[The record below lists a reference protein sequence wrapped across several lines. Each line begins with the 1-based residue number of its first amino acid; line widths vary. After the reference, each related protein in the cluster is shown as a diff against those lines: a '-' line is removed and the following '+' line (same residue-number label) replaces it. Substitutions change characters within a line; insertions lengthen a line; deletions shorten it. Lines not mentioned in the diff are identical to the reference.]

1 MEAAPLNFADGH
13 PLDYVWPPMRS
24 FDALLPR
31 TVAPSATAAPSSAGI
46 AQPNADTPVHHHPH
60 EPLTDPR
67 QVGVDPLALRKVV
80 EQFRAQQAQ
89 GRFPAGQLAVRRHG
103 RLLVDEAAG
112 FARGGVPLSSR
123 VSAPCVPATPTTPFI
138 VYSAGKPLI
147 AMAVALLEERGQLD
161 VHAPIAEVFPEF
173 GRRGKGHITTLDVLT
188 HRGGILMPEFIRR
201 VSEWTDWNRVV
212 DAICAV
218 RPTYPRGVLAYHP
231 LEYGWVLAEVVRRVA
246 GCPLPQFLERELTG
260 PAGLRGLRF
269 GITPDEVARLAQ
281 SHWLGPR
288 SVKLAQVNMAA
299 LFAEVNALP
308 ELFTAFIPGAG
319 LVTDAAHLA
328 AFYDLL
334 ASGFVARDGRTLLS
348 ADTIRRYTA
357 RHAFGFDRTNRV
369 PLAVGRGFL
378 LGTQGPSVY
387 GWWNSSAVF
396 GHAGA
401 FCTVAFADQRTGL
414 AAAFVTNGNH
424 SPREMVGRFPGILG
438 RLRSAAN

>member
-1 MEAAPLNFADGH
+1 
-13 PLDYVWPPMRS
+13 MRS

-31 TVAPSATAAPSSAGI
+31 TVVPSAAVAPSSL
-46 AQPNADTPVHHHPH
+46 DVVSPVAHTATASHRYPH
-60 EPLTDPR
+60 EPVADPR
-67 QVGVDPLALRKVV
+67 SVGVDPLALRKVV
-80 EQFRAQQAQ
+80 EQFRAQQAR

-103 RLLVDEAAG
+103 RLILDEAAG
-112 FARGGVPLSSR
+112 FARGADRLS
-123 VSAPCVPATPTTPFI
+123 PCVPATPTTRFV

-147 AMAVALLEERGQLD
+147 AMAVALLEERGLLD
-161 VHAPIAEVFPEF
+161 VNAPIAEVFPEF
-173 GRRGKGHITTLDVLT
+173 GRRGKERITPLDVLT

-201 VSEWTDWNRVV
+201 VHDWADWDRVV
-212 DAICAV
+212 DALCAV

-260 PAGLRGLRF
+260 PAGLDGLRF
-269 GITPDEVARLAQ
+269 GVGAEELTHLAQ
-281 SHWLGPR
+281 SYWLGPR

-299 LFAEVNALP
+299 LLSEVNTTP

-334 ASGFVARDGRTLLS
+334 ASGFTARDGRPLLS

-387 GWWNSSAVF
+387 GWWNSGACF

-438 RLRSAAN
+438 RLRATAN